1 MYVRN
6 GVYNAPPLS
15 IHFPLPS
22 ESKLNLYCARF
33 RCICVWRCQTGD
45 KRALRLAFESPS
57 VSPRLCVAFLRS
69 IGINYQLRR
78 QGRQHQREFA
88 RFFFPPSLFD
98 VQPEAARIEF
108 RWLRA
113 RRISQFLSRLS
124 SARESKRF
132 PEDDSAAFTGINLRP
147 RNASMKSIYRRAD
160 SPLSDHPPQPF
171 DDSPSAPTTRLFL
184 PLWLAPDSRS
194 RMEFQR
200 WSESRFPPRF
210 CFRRF

>member
-78 QGRQHQREFA
+78 QREFA
-88 RFFFPPSLFD
+88 RFFSPPLFSMFNRKPRESSFD
-98 VQPEAARIEF
+98 GF
-108 RWLRA
+108 A